1 MYSVYAQKYLDQYEK
16 AGGVLAYEMLGLMQ
30 QYIQKDGKRAL
41 TYYEKAAKN
50 KFYHAYVLI
59 GNMYLNGCN
68 NLAAILRSSGIEQDR
83 TKARESRKLWRRS
96 TSNLPVWMTRR
107 KKNRTLTGVY
117 EGCKSK
123 SVAESLAGVCGGR
136 KGKSGTGSKN
146 GCERHKRNSRVIC

>member
-1 MYSVYAQKYLDQYEK
+1 
-16 AGGVLAYEMLGLMQ
+16 MQ

-83 TKARESRKLWRRS
+83 TKARE
-96 TSNLPVWMTRR
+96 
-107 KKNRTLTGVY
+107 
-117 EGCKSK
+117 
-123 SVAESLAGVCGGR
+123 
-136 KGKSGTGSKN
+136 
-146 GCERHKRNSRVIC
+146 